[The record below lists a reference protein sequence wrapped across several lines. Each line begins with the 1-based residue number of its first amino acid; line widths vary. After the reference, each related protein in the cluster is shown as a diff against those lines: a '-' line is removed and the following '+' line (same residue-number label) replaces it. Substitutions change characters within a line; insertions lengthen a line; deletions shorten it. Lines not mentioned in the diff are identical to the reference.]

1 MTQSLFSPESLV
13 GMVFLIIVGITLT
26 GAFIA
31 TTCKK
36 LLHSLAGFALAA
48 TGVGG
53 IYYFLNSPFVS
64 MMQILI
70 YVGAVSITISFGI
83 MLANPAEH
91 NKNQPISP
99 ISGPIGMIVSALLG
113 GGLILVSTSY
123 SWTRIPVE
131 TDGTMY
137 TIGIQL
143 LTKYSLV
150 FELVS
155 ILLLVAILGS
165 LAIAKEGR
173 N

>member
-1 MTQSLFSPESLV
+1 MEQLFSQESLV
-13 GMVFLIIVGITLT
+13 GMVFLVILAMTLA
-26 GAFIA
+26 GAFI
-31 TTCKK
+31 TCTSNK
-36 LLHSLAGFALAA
+36 LIHSLAGFALTA
-48 TGVGG
+48 TGIGG

-70 YVGAVSITISFGI
+70 YVGAVAITISFGI
-83 MLANPAEH
+83 MLANPSEY
-91 NKNQPISP
+91 KNVQPLAVLAAPVGFS
-99 ISGPIGMIVSALLG
+99 VAALIG
-113 GGLILVSTSY
+113 GGLIYVSTSHT
-123 SWTRIPVE
+123 WTRLPVE

-173 N
+173 S